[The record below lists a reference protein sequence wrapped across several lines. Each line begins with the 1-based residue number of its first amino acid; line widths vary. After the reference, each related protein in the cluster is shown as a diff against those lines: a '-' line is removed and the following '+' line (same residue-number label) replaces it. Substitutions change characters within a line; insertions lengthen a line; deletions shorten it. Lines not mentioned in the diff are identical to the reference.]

1 MLTTLRLA
9 FAEAFEN
16 LRNNF
21 FHTVLSVMGMIVG
34 VAALVTML
42 SIIDGLE
49 LLARRSIADRSSV
62 NTVNVSQRTTQTLDG
77 LSVPMTE
84 LANISSGTMR
94 AMLDELPYPATFQLY
109 ATNDI
114 TVAHPHTGEPMGM
127 RYAAVSLPIERDVP
141 PVVIGRDLT
150 KSDERDFAPV
160 ITVNSPL
167 ARRLTAE
174 GELAQA
180 ALGRSIWIEGME
192 MEVVGVR
199 EPQENEYY
207 LEAELP
213 ISVLSRV
220 PQADYSTKAYIDFEE
235 LEDVRP
241 GQTFIEEWFAQQYP
255 QIAEPVEVKANIST
269 VEDLEEGFL
278 LFRVVMGLLIG
289 IAVAVGGL
297 GLMNVLLMSITNRTP
312 EIGIRKATG
321 ATPRRIL
328 LQFLAESVAISCI
341 GCFFGL
347 LLGALLA
354 IPSAA
359 IISQFID
366 GEFEAV
372 FTLRTLIIISAVA
385 ILAGVVF
392 GTYPARRAARL
403 DPVAAIQRA

>member
-1 MLTTLRLA
+1 MVTTLRLA
-9 FAEAFEN
+9 FAEAIDN

-62 NTVNVSQRTTQTLDG
+62 TTVNVLQRTTQSLDG
-77 LSVPMTE
+77 LVVPMATTASITSE
-84 LANISSGTMR
+84 NMR
-94 AMLDELPYPATFQLY
+94 AMLDELPYAATFQLY
-109 ATNDI
+109 ATNDV
-114 TVAHPHTGEPMGM
+114 TVTDPHTGVPMGM
-127 RYAAVSLPIERDVP
+127 RYAALSLPILRDVA

-150 KSDERDFAPV
+150 ESDEVNFAPV
-160 ITVNSPL
+160 IVVNSSL
-167 ARRLTAE
+167 ARRLTQE

-180 ALGRSIWIEGME
+180 ALGRFINIEGQD

-207 LEAELP
+207 LQAEMPL
-213 ISVLSRV
+213 SVLSRNTD
-220 PQADYSTKAYIDFEE
+220 ADYSTKAYIDFERV
-235 LEDVRP
+235 EDVRP
-241 GQTFIEEWFAQQYP
+241 GQTFIEDWFQGQYP
-255 QIAEPVEVKANIST
+255 QITEPVEVKANISA

-341 GCFFGL
+341 GCVFGL
-347 LLGALLA
+347 ILGALLA

-372 FTLRTLIIISAVA
+372 FTIRTLAIISVVA
-385 ILAGVVF
+385 IISGIAF

-403 DPVAAIQRA
+403 DPVAAIQRS